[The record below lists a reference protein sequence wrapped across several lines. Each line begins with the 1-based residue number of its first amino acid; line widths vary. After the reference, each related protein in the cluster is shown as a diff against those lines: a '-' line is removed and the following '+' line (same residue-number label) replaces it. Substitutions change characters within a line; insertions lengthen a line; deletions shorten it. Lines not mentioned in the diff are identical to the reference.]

1 MFSAYD
7 YWQFWRNSDDKDV
20 ERFLKFF
27 TEIETKKIDK
37 LIEEETDINKLK
49 ILLANETTKIL
60 HGKNAAKKAEQ
71 TAKSTFGTGGVGI
84 DLPEIKIKK
93 EELNKGIKILELL
106 SSSKIM
112 SSKSEAREQ
121 SKGKL

>member
-1 MFSAYD
+1 MKVCFPAYD

-20 ERFLKFF
+20 KRFLKFF

-49 ILLANETTKIL
+49 VLLANETTKIL

-84 DLPEIKIKK
+84 NLPEIKIKK
-93 EELNKGIKILELL
+93 RRFK
-106 SSSKIM
+106 
-112 SSKSEAREQ
+112 
-121 SKGKL
+121 